1 MKILTIV
8 GARPQFIKA
17 AIFSKEIQKHK
28 DIEEIIVHTGQHYD
42 PNMSQIFFD
51 ELKIPKPKYNLE
63 INGGSHAEQTG
74 QMLIK
79 LEKIILE
86 EKPTYVLVYGD
97 TNSTLAGAL
106 AGSKIHVK
114 IIHVEAGF
122 RSHDKN
128 MPEEIN
134 RIITDH
140 ISDILFCPT
149 KSAVEELKKEGIV
162 KGVHFVGDITYD
174 AIKLFS
180 KKKTTILEE
189 KNLEAQKYIYCTIH
203 RPANTDSKEKLKEIF
218 EGLIASKK
226 TIIIPLHPRTKK
238 KLEKYKLINLYKG
251 KNIIFLEPLSYFESL
266 ELTKNAKKI
275 VTDSG
280 GVLRE
285 AYFLQKTC
293 IVVRDSIEFKEMINN
308 KEGMLVEAK
317 KEKIANAIKNFNA
330 KGEFKEFFGNGTTAK
345 QIIDIIKR

>member
-28 DIEEIIVHTGQHYD
+28 DIEEIIIHTGQHYD

-51 ELKIPKPKYNLE
+51 ELKIPKPKYNLK

-149 KSAVEELKKEGIV
+149 KSAVEELKKEGVV

-174 AIKLFS
+174 AANYFVNKG
-180 KKKTTILEE
+180 EE
-189 KNLEAQKYIYCTIH
+189 KKIDEKYYFCTIH
-203 RPANTDSKEKLKEIF
+203 RAVNTDSEKNLREIF
-218 EGLIASKK
+218 EGLISLNEK
-226 TIIIPLHPRTKK
+226 IILPIHPRTKN
-238 KLEKYKLINLYKG
+238 KLKEFNIWEKYQNKNIEFIEPINYLDSLKLI
-251 KNIIFLEPLSYFESL
+251 
-266 ELTKNAKKI
+266 KNAEKI
-275 VTDSG
+275 ITDSG

-285 AYFLQKTC
+285 AYYFKKTC
-293 IVVRDSIEFKEMINN
+293 IVLRENIEFIEAIENGEAVLVGASRDKIN
-308 KEGMLVEAK
+308 KAVESFK
-317 KEKIANAIKNFNA
+317 A
-330 KGEFKEFFGNGTTAK
+330 KGEFKSFFGDGNACEK
-345 QIIDIIKR
+345 IIEVIKSER